1 MPRSMQSQRSL
12 GALLYALGVL
22 LTLALGAVAIW
33 GDLEAS
39 LFDTAIQ
46 AEESLSSLRCPVM
59 ITRDETGEISA
70 RFENTGTHPV
80 NRAIRAHISQGY
92 VTLIR
97 EEALQLPLQ
106 PGESQRWT
114 FGVTADDAAYG
125 SSLILARVSALRQA
139 PMPSQSRACGVIVLG
154 IPWVSGAVVT
164 GAWLALG
171 LLGLAGGG
179 WLWARASRPLTG
191 RRSHVAYAMMAIA
204 AVTLAVL
211 AAGLTGAW
219 VLGVL
224 LLALWV
230 LMMIAVATQAILDD

>member
-1 MPRSMQSQRSL
+1 MQRSNRRQRTL
-12 GALLYALGVL
+12 GVALYALGVL

-46 AEESLSSLRCPVM
+46 AEESLSSMRCPVL
-59 ITRDETGEISA
+59 ITRDEVGRISA
-70 RFENTGTHPV
+70 SFENTGTRPV

-92 VTLIR
+92 VTLFR
-97 EEALQLPLQ
+97 EESLQLPLQ
-106 PGESQRWT
+106 PGERQRWT
-114 FGVTADDAAYG
+114 FGVTAEDAAYG
-125 SSLILARVSALRQA
+125 SSLILARVSTLRQA
-139 PMPSQSRACGVIVLG
+139 PMPSQSRACGIVVLG
-154 IPWVSGAVVT
+154 IPWVNGALVT

-171 LLGLAGGG
+171 LLGLVGGG
-179 WLWARASRPLTG
+179 WLWARASQPLVG
-191 RRSHVAYAMMAIA
+191 RRRHAANAMVAIG

-211 AAGLTGAW
+211 AAGLAGAW

-230 LMMIAVATQAILDD
+230 LLMIAVATQAILDD

>member
-1 MPRSMQSQRSL
+1 MRLSNRTARTL
-12 GALLYALGVL
+12 GVILYALGVL
-22 LTLALGAVAIW
+22 LILGLGAMATW

-46 AEESLSSLRCPVM
+46 AEKSLSSLRCPVL
-59 ITRDETGEISA
+59 ITRDEVGKISA

-97 EEALQLPLQ
+97 EESLQLPLQ

-114 FGVTADDAAYG
+114 FGITADDAAYG
-125 SSLILARVSALRQA
+125 SSLILARVSTLRQA
-139 PMPSQSRACGVIVLG
+139 PMPSQSRACGIVVLG
-154 IPWVSGAVVT
+154 IPWISGAWVT
-164 GAWLALG
+164 GIWLALG
-171 LLGLAGGG
+171 LLGLVGGT
-179 WLWARASRPLTG
+179 WLWARASGPLVG
-191 RRSHVAYAMMAIA
+191 RRRHAANTMIAIA
-204 AVTLAVL
+204 AATLAVL
-211 AAGLTGAW
+211 AAGLAGAW

-230 LMMIAVATQAILDD
+230 LLMIAVAAQAILDD